1 MIQIEEHALAVLL
14 DVAETQISQY
24 DDDKEY
30 QAVVEKSIKVLQPI
44 WVKEVTQRLMNQT
57 V

>member
-1 MIQIEEHALAVLL
+1 MAYIEEHALAVLL
-14 DVAETQISQY
+14 DVAESQISQY

-30 QAVVEKSIKVLQPI
+30 QVVVMESIKVLQPK
-44 WVKEVTQRLMNQT
+44 WVEEVTQRLMDRT